1 MKEIADYKDEFKK
14 IYFFLTNRSDTDKL
28 RKSVDKLL
36 DVCNPNAL
44 NVKKSQCNSAIRRAI
59 PNDNLCKHYE
69 IEVNYGL
76 PHKINLDRSLVTMPD
91 ILKAK

>member
-1 MKEIADYKDEFKK
+1 MKEIADYKEEF
-14 IYFFLTNRSDTDKL
+14 IHLYFCLTNRLDTDKL
-28 RKSVDKLL
+28 RESVNKLL

-44 NVKKSQCNSAIRRAI
+44 NVKKSQCNSAIRMAI
-59 PNDNLCKHYE
+59 PNDDLRKHYE
-69 IEVNYGL
+69 IEANYGL